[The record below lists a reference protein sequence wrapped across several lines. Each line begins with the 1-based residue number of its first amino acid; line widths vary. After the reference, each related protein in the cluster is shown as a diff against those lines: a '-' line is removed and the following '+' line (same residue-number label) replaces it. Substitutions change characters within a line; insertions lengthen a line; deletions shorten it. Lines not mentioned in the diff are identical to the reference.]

1 MHFLCICRFQREI
14 LYPELHLRLHLFA
27 QSKTRACARAL
38 DSFPRSWRKFC
49 AEPPLRDAVL
59 RVSIKQEKPPM
70 PSFGFPPEAEEG
82 SCVLRFACCWHL
94 VKALQLLWSPRRL
107 STGPRFLL
115 RKWCLFHQISVT
127 TPFHMAWHRAFT
139 SRGESIPLQPYT
151 FDR

>member
-82 SCVLRFACCWHL
+82 SCVLRFAFCVLLAPRKGPPAIVIPPASLYRSAFSFAEVMSVPSDICHH
-94 VKALQLLWSPRRL
+94 ALPYGLTQGVYIPW
-107 STGPRFLL
+107 G
-115 RKWCLFHQISVT
+115 IN
-127 TPFHMAWHRAFT
+127 PFTA
-139 SRGESIPLQPYT
+139 LYV
-151 FDR
+151 